1 MSKYTVSS
9 EGIPQELL
17 PFEAKTTQVA
27 IRGVQEVKY
36 LPINSFDTSDTV
48 NFEIPPQQNLMI
60 KNIEI
65 VTKFSIENDD
75 DDVTALLVSNPANSL
90 WKQVDIILNNKHQ
103 LSNPMQQSSNYET
116 FFSTILNVDQERE
129 DVLLNNQRFLLDD
142 GGKEDG
148 SDDRIISP
156 ARIRS
161 TPITSKRS
169 VTVISDLNCSL
180 LKTSKLLIPGLEFN
194 ISLTKNKPEF
204 LLLSLGTHT
213 IKIEK
218 VYLSVTFVQ
227 AEEAYLAVLEK
238 RLETTPAIYDGHRTE
253 ISTFGIQSGVTEYQF
268 NNIYR
273 GHLPHFMVV
282 CVQDREAI
290 NGHYAKNPFTFYPF
304 KSIQVYINNREY
316 FADPLE
322 ASEEDDTLVINHF
335 YKALG
340 YDLKGTCLINRK
352 NFRAHFMIPIALA
365 RDRTIKHHHNLQE
378 VADFKVEIKFEQ
390 AVPANQVL
398 MVYSVFDQL
407 IKIDKQRNVEILWTP
422 TKSHMSCTYA
432 LTFVGCGPAVQLIN
446 LRRKSAVA

>member
-1 MSKYTVSS
+1 MSKYTVSN

-17 PFEAKTTQVA
+17 PFDAKTTQVA
-27 IRGVQEVKY
+27 IRGVQEIKY

-48 NFEIPPQQNLMI
+48 NFEIPAQQNLMI

-75 DDVTALLVSNPANSL
+75 DDVTAFLVSNPANSL

-129 DVLLNNQRFLLDD
+129 DVLLSNQSFLLDSAVS
-142 GGKEDG
+142 KETSEGDVILNKNAVTR
-148 SDDRIISP
+148 SVH
-156 ARIRS
+156 IRN
-161 TPITSKRS
+161 KRS
-169 VTVISDLNCSL
+169 KTVISDLNCSL

-204 LLLSLGTHT
+204 LLLSKGTHK

-227 AEEAYLAVLEK
+227 PEQAYLDILEK
-238 RLETTPAIYDGHRTE
+238 RLASTPAIYDGHRTE

-273 GHLPHFMVV
+273 GHLPHFMVL
-282 CVQDREAI
+282 CVQDRDAI
-290 NGHYAKNPFTFYPF
+290 NGDYSKNPFTFHPF

-322 ASEEDDTLVINHF
+322 ASVMDDTLVLNHF

-365 RDRTIKHHHNLQE
+365 RDRTIKYHHNLQE
-378 VADFKVEIKFEQ
+378 VADFKVDIKFEK

-407 IKIDKQRNVEILWTP
+407 IKIDKQRNVEIL
-422 TKSHMSCTYA
+422 
-432 LTFVGCGPAVQLIN
+432 
-446 LRRKSAVA
+446 